1 MSSGNAGALQVP
13 LPVNRACAA
22 FALMPQLLVKPVSL
36 RLLKG
41 CILRNMVEN
50 NLRGSEVK
58 MSDKINATMATTCA
72 KRLECLGMTPG
83 ILGLGEDIWLFRS
96 VSGCIIYVFAC
107 RHGIDWLMFQ
117 GGLGSLFAAQDFG
130 KSKLVACLCC
140 LCCVVHRTGGPT
152 WRCCSMPP
160 AAWV

>member
-96 VSGCIIYVFAC
+96 VSHAGMVSTGLCFREGWVLC
-107 RHGIDWLMFQ
+107 LRHKT
-117 GGLGSLFAAQDFG
+117 FG
-130 KSKLVACLCC
+130 NRS
-140 LCCVVHRTGGPT
+140 
-152 WRCCSMPP
+152 
-160 AAWV
+160 